1 VSLGQQEF
9 QALFDQCS
17 NWGRWGSDDERG
29 TLNLITPSQR
39 VRAAGLVRDGFPVS
53 LAHPINTA
61 SDVENISPAVHCMV
75 RSGDVGFGVDFASTA
90 DYLAVAPHGLAH
102 SHLDALCH
110 FIWQGKTYN
119 GRPASMVT
127 STGARANAIT
137 AGQDGIVSRGILLDM
152 PSVLGADWLEPSHAV
167 GVDELERAEA
177 LARVRVESG
186 DILLVRTGRHPRRL
200 AQGVWDSRK
209 ELAGLHHTVAPWLKD
224 RGVALLGSDGVSD
237 VRQQPFTVT
246 THPIHI
252 LALVAMGLQLLDN
265 LNLEDLAAAC
275 TQRTRWEFF
284 LVVAP
289 LKLAGGTASMV
300 NPIAVF

>member
-1 VSLGQQEF
+1 VSLGLQEF

-29 TLNLITPSQR
+29 TLNLITPECR
-39 VRAAGLVRDGFPVS
+39 VRAAGLVREGIPVS

-75 RSGDVGFGVDFASTA
+75 RGGDVGLGVDFASTA

-110 FIWQGKTYN
+110 FIWQGRTYN
-119 GRPASMVT
+119 DRPSSVVT

-137 AGQDGIVSRGILLDM
+137 AGQDGIVSRGILLDI
-152 PSVLGADWLEPSHAV
+152 PRLLGDEWLSTDHAV
-167 GVDELERAEA
+167 SVEELERAEA
-177 LARVRVESG
+177 AAGVRVESG
-186 DILLVRTGRHPRRL
+186 DILLVRTGRHARRL
-200 AQGVWDSRK
+200 AQGVWDSRRD
-209 ELAGLHHTVAPWLKD
+209 LAGLHHTVAPWLKD

-237 VRQQPFTVT
+237 VRQHPFTVT

-265 LNLEDLAAAC
+265 LNLEDIARAC
-275 TQRTRWEFF
+275 AQRTRWEFL

-289 LKLAGGTASMV
+289 LKLVGGTASMV
-300 NPIAVF
+300 NPIAIL